1 MTAGKI
7 TEANFISQLNDI
19 VNKGKVI
26 SNTGDEPTKA
36 LPEEDQKRISNLA
49 IIADEIV
56 GESLY
61 NEANLQGNAELR
73 SLRNNIKKI
82 MEKGKKEGHTLEDE
96 NELKNAVD
104 AFMGFINK
112 NKLLKD
118 TKEYTKINDSV
129 LKNIQKRHE
138 NYMKSIGR

>member
-1 MTAGKI
+1 M
-7 TEANFISQLNDI
+7 NDI

-26 SNTGDEPTKA
+26 SNTQDESTAA

-49 IIADEIV
+49 IIANEIV
-56 GESLY
+56 GDSLY
-61 NEANLQGNAELR
+61 FEANLRNNVELR
-73 SLRNNIKKI
+73 SLGSNIKKN
-82 MEKGKKEGHTLEDE
+82 MEKGKGEGHTLEDE